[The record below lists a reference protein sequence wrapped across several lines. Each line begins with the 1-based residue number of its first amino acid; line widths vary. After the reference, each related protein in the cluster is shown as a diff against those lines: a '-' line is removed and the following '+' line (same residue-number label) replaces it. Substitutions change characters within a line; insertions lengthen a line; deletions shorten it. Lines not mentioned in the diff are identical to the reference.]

1 MPREMWG
8 QRQTRE
14 RCRKIGNKEKCVQCL
29 ANELSLYLFS
39 SLFSFMVKGREET
52 GLLSSH
58 RSGPHSQGQQPTNP
72 PPPLAIAANWHKA
85 SFHPTARQTWS
96 ELWHCL
102 QSNAHKKYDTS
113 NGRDEQPSSLEGM
126 MGKCYSSL
134 CLWLYLTKT
143 PNIWNWSKCFLF
155 CSWNLFFILP
165 IRGIYINTW
174 MEAPTDCAVRYRST
188 AEKYG
193 TD

>member
-1 MPREMWG
+1 MSYPSTSLVACFLSWWRAERGQGCCPRTG
-8 QRQTRE
+8 QGLTARD
-14 RCRKIGNKEKCVQCL
+14 
-29 ANELSLYLFS
+29 S
-39 SLFSFMVKGREET
+39 SPLI
-52 GLLSSH
+52 
-58 RSGPHSQGQQPTNP
+58 P